1 LFVELVI
8 VSISPVPKLEPGP
21 VSYFQLA
28 ELTGDPAAPAK
39 LSLNTVVQPAGGLG
53 TVVAEAG
60 CVINAAATSTPPKS
74 IKTDISAAVMRFLRA
89 AGVGAADHMSDI
101 SGPPVPW
108 TNSDNGP
115 APVSRAGFCS
125 GTAQILI

>member
-1 LFVELVI
+1 MLLVELVI

-28 ELTGDPAAPAK
+28 ALTGDPAAPAK

-53 TVVAEAG
+53 TVVAAAG
-60 CVINAAATSTPPKS
+60 CAAMTAPTSNPAS
-74 IKTDISAAVMRFLRA
+74 RSKTDINAVILRFLRA
-89 AGVGAADHMSDI
+89 TRVGAVGHMSGI

-108 TNSDNGP
+108 TDSGNGP
-115 APVSRAGFCS
+115 PMSHAEVCPA
-125 GTAQILI
+125 